1 MIKTTILPEKI
12 NSESSVLLLGLEID
26 SKLNFDKHISKLCNK
41 SAAQLNTLKATVM
54 QIEEVLINDRLPVS
68 KFSLKFRFRTTYNFA
83 VIYP

>member
-26 SKLNFDKHISKLCNK
+26 SKLNFDKHFSKLCNK

-54 QIEEVLINDRLPVS
+54 QIEEALINDSLPVS
-68 KFSLKFRFRTTYNFA
+68 KLFLKFRSRTTSNFV